1 MIRRPPRS
9 TRTYPLFPYTTLF
22 RSARWAWFR
31 GAGTRPWGMPLL
43 LLGQFGLFG
52 LLGLMAALGC
62 AFYGQLRR
70 AVHDEDVPARLY
82 VVLLLLLTADALL
95 NSFLFYPALL
105 LTGTCANRYLV
116 ALAGSP
122 SDDAN

>member
-1 MIRRPPRS
+1 
-9 TRTYPLFPYTTLF
+9 
-22 RSARWAWFR
+22 
-31 GAGTRPWGMPLL
+31 
-43 LLGQFGLFG
+43 
-52 LLGLMAALGC
+52 MASLGC

-105 LTGTCANRYLV
+105 LTGTCANRYRV
-116 ALAGSP
+116 ALAVSP
-122 SDDAN
+122 SDRKSTRLLQSLMRRSYAVFCLKKKNTKHTRRRNHNS

>member
-1 MIRRPPRS
+1 MV
-9 TRTYPLFPYTTLF
+9 LKTLA
-22 RSARWAWFR
+22 SIQDGWCIGCARCDYSRWSV
-31 GAGTRPWGMPLL
+31 TRPWCMSLL
-43 LLGQFGLFG
+43 LLGQFGLVG

-105 LTGTCANRYLV
+105 LTGTCANRYRV
-116 ALAGSP
+116 ALAVSIGR
-122 SDDAN
+122 AHV

>member
-1 MIRRPPRS
+1 
-9 TRTYPLFPYTTLF
+9 
-22 RSARWAWFR
+22 
-31 GAGTRPWGMPLL
+31 MPLL
-43 LLGQFGLFG
+43 LLGQFGLVG

-105 LTGTCANRYLV
+105 LTGRSEEHTSELQSLMRTSYAVFCFKKKHTIQIHNHNKEHQTDTTA
-116 ALAGSP
+116 
-122 SDDAN
+122 